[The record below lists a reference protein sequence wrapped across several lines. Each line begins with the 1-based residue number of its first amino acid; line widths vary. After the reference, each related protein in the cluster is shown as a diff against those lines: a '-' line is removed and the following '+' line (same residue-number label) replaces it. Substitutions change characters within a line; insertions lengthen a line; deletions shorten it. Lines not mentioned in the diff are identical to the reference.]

1 MKKRKVIGRGKGAH
15 LLMLLPQKV
24 NPIRSGCF
32 MLFETKGEERERRDS
47 KLIHSNSSINQ
58 KRSTQILKFSFR
70 SNPTPSHRLHQDG
83 WRESHARI
91 QVSKMKQDEFWRREN
106 RDLSELLL
114 VMRSAR

>member
-1 MKKRKVIGRGKGAH
+1 MKKRKAIGRGKGAH

-32 MLFETKGEERERRDS
+32 MLFETKGEERERERERRDP

-58 KRSTQILKFSFR
+58 KRSPQTLKFSFG

-91 QVSKMKQDEFWRREN
+91 QVSKMKQDEFWRR
-106 RDLSELLL
+106 
-114 VMRSAR
+114 